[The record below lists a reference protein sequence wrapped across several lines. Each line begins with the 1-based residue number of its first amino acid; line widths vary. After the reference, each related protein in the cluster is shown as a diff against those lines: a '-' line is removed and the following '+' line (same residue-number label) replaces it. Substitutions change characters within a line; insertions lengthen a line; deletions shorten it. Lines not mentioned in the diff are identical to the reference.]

1 MTVPPSPNGFP
12 IATTQSP
19 TLALSESPKFTGL
32 KESLEDIFMTAI
44 SAYGSAPITFALYS
58 LSPTLTIMSSALAI
72 TWLLVITVPFLSII
86 NPEPKEDALR
96 SVGLWN
102 SLNISSNGDP
112 GGNWN
117 GKLLLVVLT
126 VWVVE
131 IFTTD
136 GISLSAR
143 SANESGTGLA
153 FETL

>member
-1 MTVPPSPNGFP
+1 
-12 IATTQSP
+12 
-19 TLALSESPKFTGL
+19 
-32 KESLEDIFMTAI
+32 MTAI

-86 NPEPKEDALR
+86 KPEPKEDALR

-126 VWVVE
+126 VCVVE

-136 GISLSAR
+136 GINLSAR

-153 FETL
+153 FETLKMRVKNMSKKNVLKLFKELQKVSYDLKVLGSYPAAY